1 MSRNNIIGHPCGGSS
16 LFFRKREQGSRGFVH
31 PYSFITGPSILP
43 AMSDPADNLSSLRK
57 EIDGLDAKIVE
68 LLNERAKVV
77 VEIGKLKQQNN
88 SPIYAPD
95 REKAVLEKVRKLN
108 HGPLPDRCLEAVYR
122 ELMSGSF
129 ALEKPLRIGFLGP
142 EATFSHHAAVRK
154 FGSSVDYVPL
164 SEIPSVFEE
173 VVRGHID
180 YGLVPVENSI
190 GGGIV
195 DTLDAFLNSSA
206 KICAEVLLNV
216 HHNLLAKEPWEKITK
231 ICSKAQVFGQCRNWL
246 AATAKDVAHVPVE
259 STTAAAKMAREQP
272 GVAAIGS
279 RQAAELYGLRV
290 LFENIEDNPD
300 NVTRFFVIGREPAR
314 RSGDDKTAIMFT
326 TAHKPGALA
335 EVLDVFK
342 ENGIN
347 LTDIEKRP
355 SKKVNW
361 EYYFFIDAQGH
372 ADDAA
377 MKKAIDEAKQHCLQ
391 LTVLGSYPRA
401 IEVL

>member
-1 MSRNNIIGHPCGGSS
+1 MMCARFS
-16 LFFRKREQGSRGFVH
+16 LWSGQSN
-31 PYSFITGPSILP
+31 LP
-43 AMSDPADNLSSLRK
+43 AGRSPYKTIGMSAGPTNPDNPSLEELRRR
-57 EIDGLDAKIVE
+57 IDALDNQIVP
-68 LLNERAKVV
+68 LLNARAQIV
-77 VEIGKLKQQNN
+77 VEVGKLKQQ
-88 SPIYAPD
+88 SGVPIYAPD
-95 REKAVLEKVRKLN
+95 REKAVLERVRTINK
-108 HGPLPDRCLEAVYR
+108 GPLANRSLEAVYR

-142 EATFSHHAAVRK
+142 VGTFSHAAAVRK
-154 FGSSVDYVPL
+154 FGSSVEYLPMADIL
-164 SEIPSVFEE
+164 SVFEE

-190 GGGIV
+190 GGGVV
-195 DTLDAFLNSSA
+195 DTLDAFLHSSA
-206 KICAEVLLNV
+206 KICAEVLITI
-216 HHNLLAKEPWEKITK
+216 HHNLLAKEPWEQIKTIY
-231 ICSKAQVFGQCRNWL
+231 SKPEVFSQCRNWL
-246 AATAKDVAHVPVE
+246 AATAKGRDVQPSP
-259 STTAAAKMAREQP
+259 STSKAAELASQQA

-279 RQAAELYGLRV
+279 SIAGEKYGLHV

-314 RSGDDKTAIMFT
+314 RSGQDKTAIMFT

-372 ADDAA
+372 SDDPA
-377 MKKAIDEAKQHCLQ
+377 MKEAIEAARQHCLQ

-401 IEVL
+401 TEVL

>member
-1 MSRNNIIGHPCGGSS
+1 MGTHARLTTPHTRRYNNRVAERDDLH
-16 LFFRKREQGSRGFVH
+16 
-31 PYSFITGPSILP
+31 
-43 AMSDPADNLSSLRK
+43 ALRK
-57 EIDGLDAKIVE
+57 QIDALDERIVE
-68 LLNERAKVV
+68 LLNERARVV
-77 VEIGKLKQQNN
+77 VEVGKFKQANKQ
-88 SPIYAPD
+88 PVYAPE
-95 REKAVLEKVRKLN
+95 REKVVLEKVRKLN
-108 HGPLPDRCLEAVYR
+108 HGPLSDRCLEAVYR

-129 ALEKPLRIGFLGP
+129 QLEKPLRIGFLGP
-142 EATFSHHAAVRK
+142 EGTFSHHAAARK
-154 FGSSVDYVPL
+154 FGQSVDYVPL
-164 SEIPSVFEE
+164 AEIPGVFEE

-195 DTLDAFLNSSA
+195 DTLDAFLHSSA
-206 KICAEVLLNV
+206 KICAEVQITV
-216 HHNLLAKEPWEKITK
+216 HHNLLAKEPWERITK
-231 ICSKAQVFGQCRNWL
+231 ICSKAQVFSQCRNWL
-246 AATAKDVAHVPVE
+246 AATAKDRAHVPVE
-259 STTAAAKMAREQP
+259 STTAAARMAREDE

-279 RQAAELYGLRV
+279 KQAADLYGLQI
-290 LFENIEDNPD
+290 LFENIEDDPN
-300 NVTRFFVIGREPAR
+300 NITRFFVISREAAKK
-314 RSGDDKTAIMFT
+314 SGDDKTAIMFT

-372 ADDAA
+372 ADDDA
-377 MKKAIDEAKQHCLQ
+377 MKRSIAEARKHCLQ

>member
-1 MSRNNIIGHPCGGSS
+1 MPPSES
-16 LFFRKREQGSRGFVH
+16 L
-31 PYSFITGPSILP
+31 
-43 AMSDPADNLSSLRK
+43 DSLRQK
-57 EIDGLDAKIVE
+57 IDDLDAQIVE
-68 LLNERAKVV
+68 LLNSRARVV
-77 VEIGKLKQQNN
+77 VEVGKIKQ
-88 SPIYAPD
+88 STGDPIYAPD

-108 HGPLPDRCLEAVYR
+108 AGPLPNRCLEAVYR

-142 EATFSHHAAVRK
+142 EGSFSHAAAVAK
-154 FGSSVDYVPL
+154 FGSSVECVAMSD
-164 SEIPSVFEE
+164 IPGVFEE

-180 YGLVPVENSI
+180 YGLVPVENSLH
-190 GGGIV
+190 GGVI
-195 DTLDAFLNSSA
+195 DTLDAFLHSSA
-206 KICAEVLLNV
+206 KICAEVLTNI
-216 HHNLLAKEPWEKITK
+216 HHNLMSKSSWEQVKTIY
-231 ICSKAQVFGQCRNWL
+231 SKPEVFSQCRHWL
-246 AATAKDVAHVPVE
+246 ATTAKDRDVQPAA
-259 STTAAAKMAREQP
+259 STSRAAELAGQQP
-272 GVAAIGS
+272 GTAAIGS
-279 RQAAELYGLRV
+279 ALAGELYDLHI

-300 NVTRFFVIGREPAR
+300 NVTRFFVISREGAR
-314 RSGDDKTAIMFT
+314 RTGDDKTAIMFT

-372 ADDAA
+372 AEDAA
-377 MKKAIDEAKQHCLQ
+377 MKKAIDEAKKHCLQ

-401 IEVL
+401 TEVL

>member
-1 MSRNNIIGHPCGGSS
+1 MLVPGKDPSPPS
-16 LFFRKREQGSRGFVH
+16 LDDLRKRIDALDEQ
-31 PYSFITGPSILP
+31 
-43 AMSDPADNLSSLRK
+43 
-57 EIDGLDAKIVE
+57 IVN
-68 LLNERAKVV
+68 LLNARAAIVV
-77 VEIGKLKQQNN
+77 DIGKLKQQNN
-88 SPIYAPD
+88 VPIYAPD
-95 REKAVLEKVRKLN
+95 REKAVIEKIRNLN
-108 HGPLPDRCLEAVYR
+108 KGPLTDRCLDAVYR

-142 EATFSHHAAVRK
+142 EATFSHAAAVRK
-154 FGSSVDYVPL
+154 FGSSVEYVPL
-164 SEIPSVFEE
+164 TEIAAVFEE

-195 DTLDAFLNSSA
+195 DTLDAFQHSSA
-206 KICAEVLLNV
+206 KICAEVLITV
-216 HHNLLAKEPWEKITK
+216 HHNLLAKEPWEQIKTIY
-231 ICSKAQVFGQCRNWL
+231 SKPEVFSQCRNWL
-246 AATAKDVAHVPVE
+246 AATAKGRDLQP
-259 STTAAAKMAREQP
+259 STSTSKAAELASQQP

-279 RQAAELYGLRV
+279 AIAGEKYNLHC

-314 RSGDDKTAIMFT
+314 RSGADKTAIMFT

-372 ADDAA
+372 GDDPA
-377 MKKAIDEAKQHCLQ
+377 MKAAIEAAKHHCLQ

-401 IEVL
+401 TDVL